1 MKVDSPYVEKLDVN
15 YDASMNLIVN
25 SSTPGNWKA
34 IAGNQLQALDA
45 AQKRVFITDPYLFP
59 KRADASYEDDLK
71 DLLANLNAAEII
83 FCANPTSNIFDPQ
96 LFQSVA
102 THLQGKGCVLTHNNT
117 LSDCHDRFWYCPET
131 QKAVV
136 FGTSLN
142 GLCKRICR
150 VDELKPDE
158 VTDLAAELQS
168 RRIV

>member
-15 YDASMNLIVN
+15 YDSSMNLIVN
-25 SSTPGNWKA
+25 NSTPGNRKA
-34 IAGNQLQALDA
+34 VAGNQLQALNA
-45 AQKRVFITDPYLFP
+45 AQKRVIITDPYLFP
-59 KRADASYEDDLK
+59 LGADANYEDDLK

-83 FCANPTSNIFDPQ
+83 YCAKSTGRNFDTQ
-96 LFQSVA
+96 LFQRA
-102 THLQGKGCVLTHNNT
+102 AAHLHGKGCMLTHNIT

-150 VDELKPDE
+150 VDELKPNE
-158 VTDLAAELQS
+158 VTDLATELQS
-168 RRIV
+168 RGIV